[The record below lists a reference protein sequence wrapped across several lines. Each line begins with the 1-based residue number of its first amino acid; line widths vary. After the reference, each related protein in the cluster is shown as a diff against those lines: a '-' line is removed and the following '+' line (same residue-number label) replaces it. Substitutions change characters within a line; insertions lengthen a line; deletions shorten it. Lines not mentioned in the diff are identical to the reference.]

1 MTTFCGYALNV
12 GGSATQFLRNSVPA
26 LPLLAKND
34 AVHRFLT
41 LEPKGS
47 NPILQNKLKTKT
59 RPIGLVSIF
68 GDTSHFRTYILLKI
82 LFINFIQKSF
92 RIEQKSISVRFF
104 KNTQKCI
111 KTTFIN
117 CVIIFHKQII
127 FFCKA
132 AKSLQLVF
140 RNAS

>member
-1 MTTFCGYALNV
+1 MLMARRPN
-12 GGSATQFLRNSVPA
+12 FLRNSVPA
-26 LPLLAKND
+26 LPLLAKNSPPNC
-34 AVHRFLT
+34 FLNART
-41 LEPKGS
+41 QGFKS
-47 NPILQNKLKTKT
+47 SFNHKLKTET

-68 GDTSHFRTYILLKI
+68 GSTSHFRTYILLKI

-104 KNTQKCI
+104 KNTQKYI

-117 CVIIFHKQII
+117 CVIIFYKQII